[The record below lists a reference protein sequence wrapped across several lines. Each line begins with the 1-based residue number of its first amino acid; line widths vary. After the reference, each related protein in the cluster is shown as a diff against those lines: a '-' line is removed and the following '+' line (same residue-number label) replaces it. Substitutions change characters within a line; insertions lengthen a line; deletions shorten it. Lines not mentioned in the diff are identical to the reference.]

1 MATMIEGLRDLVSP
15 QIVSALSQHTAESE
29 SAVSRG
35 LGAAVPAIASTIA
48 GRADDQGFMKNL
60 AEFATKAATGPDP
73 LELTRT
79 LASAPTGAG
88 AGAENVIGGFL
99 SSLFGRN
106 LTDVSGNVA
115 RYAGISGPSAASI
128 LRIAA
133 PLVLGYL
140 GRLMR
145 SNGLTASG
153 LADMLRGQRAQLASS
168 LPHGFTMPRVDEAYE
183 MAPVAAKQE
192 ARTGWS
198 VPAIAL
204 IAILGL
210 GGLLWWARDKPAE
223 VARVD
228 TRTQIEMPK
237 PVGTSGA
244 LTGTFTRT
252 LPGNVT
258 ITIPSA
264 GSAEDRLSSYLAS
277 AVPGRTT
284 MITADRIRFDTN
296 SAVLSA
302 ESNEHLMNIAAILRA
317 YPRASVTVAGHTDN
331 VGIGAANVA
340 LSQARAHAVAARLRE
355 AGVAGDQVR
364 AEGYG
369 SRKPV
374 ADNSTEAGRL
384 QNRRVE
390 LEVKVR

>member
-15 QIVSALSQHTAESE
+15 QVVSALSQHTAESE
-29 SAVSRG
+29 AAVTRG

-60 AEFATKAATGPDP
+60 AEFATTAATGPDP
-73 LELTRT
+73 LELTRG
-79 LASAPTGAG
+79 LGSSPTGAG
-88 AGAENVIGGFL
+88 AENAIGGFL
-99 SSLFGRN
+99 SGLFGRN
-106 LTDVSGNVA
+106 LTDVSGNLA
-115 RYAGISGPSAASI
+115 RYAGISGSSTASI

-145 SNGLTASG
+145 SNGLTAGG

-168 LPHGFTMPRVDEAYE
+168 LPPGFTMPGVDEAYE

-210 GGLLWWARDKPAE
+210 GGFFWLARDKPSA

-228 TRTQIEMPK
+228 TRTEIKQVEMPK
-237 PVGTSGA
+237 PVGTTGA
-244 LTGTFTRT
+244 LTGTTRT

-284 MITADRIRFDTN
+284 MITADRIRFETN

-302 ESNEHLMNIAAILRA
+302 ESSEHLMNIAAILRA

-340 LSQARAHAVAARLRE
+340 LSQARANAVAARLKE
-355 AGVAGDQVR
+355 AGVAADQVR

-384 QNRRVE
+384 HNRRVE

>member
-15 QIVSALSQHTAESE
+15 QVVSALSQHTAESE

-48 GRADDQGFMKNL
+48 GRADDQGFMTSL
-60 AEFATKAATGPDP
+60 AEFATKAAAGPDP

-79 LASAPTGAG
+79 LASSATG
-88 AGAENVIGGFL
+88 AGAENAIGGFL

-115 RYAGISGPSAASI
+115 RYAGISGSSAASI
-128 LRIAA
+128 FRIAA

-145 SNGLTASG
+145 SNGLTAGG

-168 LPHGFTMPRVDEAYE
+168 LPHGFTMPGVDEAHE

-192 ARTGWS
+192 ARSGWS

-228 TRTQIEMPK
+228 TRTEISMPK
-237 PVGTSGA
+237 PVGTTGA
-244 LTGTFTRT
+244 LTGTSTRT

-277 AVPGRTT
+277 AVPGRAT
-284 MITADRIRFDTN
+284 MITADRIRFETN

-317 YPRASVTVAGHTDN
+317 YPRASVTVVGHTDN

-340 LSQARAHAVAARLRE
+340 LSQARAHAVAARLKE
-355 AGVAGDQVR
+355 AGVAADQVR